1 MTNFYG
7 MVLPKQSIGTP
18 VKIYA
23 EIGKIWKR
31 FYTDEASN
39 DFRSYKERFAG
50 TKYKMATFM
59 AGTLVLNMGDS
70 YGFGVNRIGRL
81 DSPQCRC

>member
-1 MTNFYG
+1 MNFYDI
-7 MVLPKQSIGTP
+7 VLLKSSICRP

-23 EIGKIWKR
+23 GISKIWKR
-31 FYTDEASN
+31 LYIDEASN

-59 AGTLVLNMGDS
+59 AGTLVLNRGDS